1 MSGDPNGCDGIKI
14 KRGSKLYCLMAG
26 GKESKKVCMQSS
38 CLTVSQGAPSPQTV
52 KAVSSDD
59 SPEARKTASAWV
71 AWQSRQPKSETAGN
85 MVDKHESAWILL
97 VYWQRGN

>member
-14 KRGSKLYCLMAG
+14 KKGSKLYCLMAG
-26 GKESKKVCMQSS
+26 GKESKKVCMQS
-38 CLTVSQGAPSPQTV
+38 TVSQGAPSPQTV

-71 AWQSRQPKSETAGN
+71 PGRARNPK
-85 MVDKHESAWILL
+85 VRLL
-97 VYWQRGN
+97 VIW